1 MGNEGLWSALLLALV
16 AGAAMPIGAA
26 LALSS
31 TCRKL
36 PRPVTHGIVAFG
48 GGALLAA
55 IALVLVPYAR
65 DDLSAPIALAAFAAG
80 GVVFFAIDRFLE
92 TRGGRGAQLM
102 AMLLDFLPEAMAIGA
117 MLTAQA
123 ERAVLLAGLI
133 FLQNLPEGFAAF
145 RDIVRDGAVRGQ
157 RIVML
162 FAGLA
167 LLGPVCA
174 AIGFNFLSEMPDVL
188 GVIMMFAAGGILYLI
203 FQDIA
208 PASHDRRS
216 WLPPLGAV
224 FGFTLGLAGDLVIG

>member
-1 MGNEGLWSALLLALV
+1 MGSDGLWFALLLALG
-16 AGAAMPIGAA
+16 AGTAMPIGAA
-26 LALSS
+26 LALSA

-36 PRPVTHGIVAFG
+36 PAAATHGIVAFG

-55 IALVLVPYAR
+55 IALVLVPHAR
-65 DDLSAPIALAAFAAG
+65 EDLTAPLALGAFSAG
-80 GVVFFAIDRFLE
+80 GIAFFVIDRFLE
-92 TRGGRGAQLM
+92 MRGGRGSQLM

-117 MLTAQA
+117 MLVA
-123 ERAVLLAGLI
+123 EIESALLLAGLI

-145 RDIVRDGAVRGQ
+145 RDIVSGGAVRGR
-157 RIVML
+157 RIVLL

-174 AIGFNFLSEMPDVL
+174 ALGFGFLSEMPQVL

-208 PASHDRRS
+208 PAAHDGHS

-224 FGFTLGLAGDLVIG
+224 FGFTLGLAGDLLIG